1 MCYLLS
7 LIAENPSMV
16 CWMEAGIFTWLI
28 VTQWPPL
35 KLNIFDSLLINYAVI
50 KDTSR
55 NIYAGND
62 LYFMTWWTWSSH
74 IESHIS
80 QYHSLLA
87 SLLLVFLSAW
97 TNSWSCLTTVTAF
110 RPRCPI
116 ITAFLNIATFCFG
129 EWLTKVIRIICTG
142 SCSCLAASIASFRTI
157 WPWALT

>member
-1 MCYLLS
+1 MSCFKKPSKNFFFEPKGHFRTFLRKNFCPRWQV
-7 LIAENPSMV
+7 ENS
-16 CWMEAGIFTWLI
+16 TL
-28 VTQWPPL
+28 TL
-35 KLNIFDSLLINYAVI
+35 KFWALRSKRVKRSFGARTTL
-50 KDTSR
+50 
-55 NIYAGND
+55 
-62 LYFMTWWTWSSH
+62 FMTWWTWSSH

-129 EWLTKVIRIICTG
+129 EWLTKVIRTICTG
-142 SCSCLAASIASFRTI
+142 SCSCLATSIACFRTI
-157 WPWALT
+157 WPWAPIT